1 MRAFGHHQVHMT
13 HDALVAFLCGLTAI
27 VFGFLFSAGAPVALA
42 VAVDRVR
49 EPRRTRRAQR
59 RNQYPYR

>member
-1 MRAFGHHQVHMT
+1 MT

-27 VFGFLFSAGAPVALA
+27 VFGFLFTASAPIALA

-49 EPRRTRRAQR
+49 EPRRTRRAQSR
-59 RNQYPYR
+59 SRYPYR